1 MTDAHERLLNAL
13 LGLSGRLVTF
23 MGHVRAR
30 PGPVPDF
37 FAMGTLTTAETNLT
51 GVPEGDRVLIAIG
64 DARISIVV
72 ADITDQRLAS
82 DAERVVAADHV
93 GRDCGCYIV
102 ETGYSILLFQDS
114 ERHSGL

>member
-1 MTDAHERLLNAL
+1 MTEHEKLLNAL

-23 MGHVRAR
+23 MGHVKAR

-37 FAMGTLTTAETNLT
+37 FAIGTLSTADTNLT
-51 GVPEGDRVLIAIG
+51 GVPEGDRVLVVI
-64 DARISIVV
+64 DNARITIVV
-72 ADITDQRLAS
+72 ADITDQRLAR
-82 DAERVVAADHV
+82 DAPAVVAADHV
-93 GRDCGCYIV
+93 GRDCNCYIV